1 MSERSFVMRLTAER
15 SKLSN
20 EVRSAWSSDGEQR
33 SRWSTFGAL
42 NDSRRRMSASCESI
56 IIVVIIIIIII
67 IIVWL
72 LWLLFFLSLSI
83 YLFITGRIC
92 RRQLCRYF
100 VYSRADFAFFFAI
113 SLQGA
118 TIKLS
123 TCSGSA
129 KSAR

>member
-67 IIVWL
+67 IIIIVWL

-100 VYSRADFAFFFAI
+100 VYSRADFAVFF
-113 SLQGA
+113 SLYRYRVPQ
-118 TIKLS
+118 
-123 TCSGSA
+123 
-129 KSAR
+129 